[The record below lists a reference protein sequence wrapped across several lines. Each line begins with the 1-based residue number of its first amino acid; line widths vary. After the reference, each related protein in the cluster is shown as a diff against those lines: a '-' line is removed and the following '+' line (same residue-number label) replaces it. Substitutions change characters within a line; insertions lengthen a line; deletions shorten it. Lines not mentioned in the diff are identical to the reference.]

1 MSISMNNFETASEKN
16 VSGEQVAA
24 AVAEARFAVGYS
36 LEQLA
41 VTTGLTIDE
50 LTAVENG
57 EGADSSLLHR
67 IATALGLPAATF
79 VGV

>member
-24 AVAEARFAVGYS
+24 AVAEARLAVGYS

-41 VTTGLTIDE
+41 VTTGLTIDQ

-57 EGADSSLLHR
+57 EGADAAVLHR
-67 IATALGLPAATF
+67 IATALGLPAASF
-79 VGV
+79 VGI

>member
-1 MSISMNNFETASEKN
+1 MSISMNNFDAATDTK

-24 AVAEARFAVGYS
+24 AVAEARLAVGYS

-41 VTTGLTIDE
+41 VTTGLTIDQ

-57 EGADSSLLHR
+57 EGADASLLHR

-79 VGV
+79 VAV